1 MKRIALMCALF
12 VLCLTPLSASSSQ
25 GNSHKYD
32 CDMMVYMG
40 QSGFVRKLSFH
51 SAVDRS
57 MDLGHVVVTCSPVA
71 D

>member
-1 MKRIALMCALF
+1 MKRLALMCALF

-32 CDMMVYMG
+32 CNMMVYMG
-40 QSGFVRKLSFH
+40 QSGWVRKLYFY

-57 MDLGHVVVTCSPVA
+57 MDLGHVVVKCSLVT